1 MGKRKW
7 KRVRFTD
14 LANEQTQNQVLNL
27 FDLANQQLG
36 ESFYKNRVSEMP
48 QVERKEV
55 TPALTPG

>member
-27 FDLANQQLG
+27 IDRANQQLG

>member
-7 KRVRFTD
+7 QRVRLVE
-14 LANEQTQNQVLNL
+14 LADEQTQNQVL
-27 FDLANQQLG
+27 DLIDRANQQPG
-36 ESFYKNRVSEMP
+36 ESFPENRASEMP

>member
-1 MGKRKW
+1 MA
-7 KRVRFTD
+7 D
-14 LANEQTQNQVLNL
+14 LANEQRQNWVL
-27 FDLANQQLG
+27 DLIDRVNQQPG